1 MKIIIV
7 VHTGVTEEGN
17 FKPGDTPDIREGT
30 AEEWIK
36 RGWAIAEFKEKK
48 SEPEPEEVQK
58 VEAEPIIETPE
69 DDDMG
74 VPETA
79 TLKRKKKR

>member
-1 MKIIIV
+1 MKVTIV

-30 AEEWIK
+30 AEEWIR
-36 RGWAIAEFKEKK
+36 RGWAIAEPKEKK
-48 SEPEPEEVQK
+48 SEPEPEPEET

-69 DDDMG
+69 DDMG

>member
-1 MKIIIV
+1 MKIAIV

-17 FKPGDTPDIREGT
+17 FKPGDTPDIREAT

-36 RGWAIAEFKEKK
+36 RGWAIAEPTEKK
-48 SEPEPEEVQK
+48 SREP
-58 VEAEPIIETPE
+58 EPIIETPE
-69 DDDMG
+69 DDLG

>member
-1 MKIIIV
+1 MKVTIV
-7 VHTGVTEEGN
+7 VYTGVTEEGT
-17 FKPGDTPDIREGT
+17 FKPGDTPDIREAT

-36 RGWAIAEFKEKK
+36 RGWAIAEPK
-48 SEPEPEEVQK
+48 SEPEPQPEEAQK
-58 VEAEPIIETPE
+58 LEAEPTIEAPE
-69 DDDMG
+69 DDMG